1 MKKIILTFAAAVV
14 LALGACAGSA
24 ADNGTPAA
32 NSARPAAQTQA
43 APERSGT
50 VITLKNDRSFRPGQK
65 VKRLTI
71 LDFNATW
78 CGPCRKLAPVFH
90 DAAKRYKQVDFI
102 SVDVDKMPAT
112 AAAFGVQ
119 AVPTVVFISPDGTE
133 RVFTGTNE
141 LLPASAL
148 NALIDAALKK

>member
-1 MKKIILTFAAAVV
+1 MNMKKIILTFAAAVV

-24 ADNGTPAA
+24 VDSN
-32 NSARPAAQTQA
+32 NSARPAAQA
-43 APERSGT
+43 AATAERSGT

-90 DAAKRYKQVDFI
+90 DAAKRYRQVDFI

-119 AVPTVVFISPDGTE
+119 AVPTVVFISPDGTQ
-133 RVFTGTNE
+133 RVYTGTNE